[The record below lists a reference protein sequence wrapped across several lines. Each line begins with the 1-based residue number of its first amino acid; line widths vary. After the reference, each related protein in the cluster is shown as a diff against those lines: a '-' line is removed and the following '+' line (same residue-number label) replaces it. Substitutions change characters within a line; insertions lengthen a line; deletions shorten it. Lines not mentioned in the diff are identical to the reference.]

1 MPDFSSTQRGDQVPA
16 LSARRFGDVAASARH
31 CALLRPLLLLAALLA
46 PLSLLLTPL
55 PVLAAPQE
63 PIASKGIPCFH
74 RGVAIHNMMNWAA
87 VEPANPDRYAF
98 PAFAGPNY
106 ETSDGLLRNV
116 AAAGFDFV
124 RLTIDPGPFL
134 QFTGAK
140 REALDQHLKAVVER
154 LLRNGFCVIVD
165 FHPTSQVAKY
175 APERL
180 VQAEDDPLFLAYAA
194 VIRQTAHILATLH
207 SDRVALELM
216 NEPQYGWDPATAA
229 RWQRLLEHLHRE
241 AKAEAP
247 DLLLVLSGA
256 RGGDIKGLLALDPAP
271 FAGSRVLYSFHYY
284 EPHDFTHQGVKSTT
298 PSAWP
303 WRYIS
308 GLPYPAQSA
317 DPDRVWQKIQQ
328 NVLSDPDLAF
338 PDQRRLA
345 LQRVHE
351 RVSSYIAGGFGR
363 RQIASDFDSVRAWAE
378 LHGIDPHAILL
389 GEFGVT
395 RTYGMYRASDPLSQ
409 EAWLHDVRREAELHG
424 FSWAFWALT
433 GYGGMALVESD
444 GGDKLNP
451 VSLRALGLNGGS

>member
-1 MPDFSSTQRGDQVPA
+1 VTP
-16 LSARRFGDVAASARH
+16 LSVWRLGSVVVLPR
-31 CALLRPLLLLAALLA
+31 CAFLWTVVLLAALLST
-46 PLSLLLTPL
+46 LF
-55 PVLAAPQE
+55 AASRDST
-63 PIASKGIPCFH
+63 AGKDIPCFH

-87 VEPANPDRYAF
+87 VEPSDPSRYVF

-106 ETSDGLLRNV
+106 EVSDTLLRNV

-140 REALDQHLKAVVER
+140 REALDQHLKEVVER
-154 LLRNGFCVIVD
+154 LLAKGFCVMVD
-165 FHPTSQVAKY
+165 FHPTSQVPKY
-175 APERL
+175 APEKL
-180 VQAEDDPLFLAYAA
+180 VRAEDDPLFIAYAG
-194 VIRQTAHILATLH
+194 VIRRTARLLATLH
-207 SDRVALELM
+207 TNRVALELM
-216 NEPQYGWDPATAA
+216 NEPQYGWDAATTE

-241 AKAEAP
+241 ARAEAT
-247 DLLLVLSGA
+247 DLLVVLSGA
-256 RGGDIKGLLALDPAP
+256 RAGDIKGLLALNPEP

-328 NVLSDPDLAF
+328 NILNDPSVSTDE
-338 PDQRRLA
+338 RRLA
-345 LQRVHE
+345 LQQVRE
-351 RVSSYIAGGFGR
+351 RVSSYITSGFSR
-363 RQIASDFDSVRAWAE
+363 RQIASDFESVRAWAE

-395 RTYGMYRASDPLSQ
+395 RTYGMYRASDPISQ
-409 EAWLHDVRREAELHG
+409 EAWMRDVRSQAELNG
-424 FSWAFWALT
+424 FRWALWALS
-433 GYGGMALVESD
+433 GYGGMALVERD
-444 GGDKLNP
+444 GGDKLDP